1 MCFHGTKQNRIEK
14 TLLLF
19 EAKSAFLQFAI
30 KVFKIQPGYEFN
42 LVDWGDVKLTPKPF
56 SAWLILMQVKK

>member
-19 EAKSAFLQFAI
+19 ESKSALQFAI
-30 KVFKIQPGYEFN
+30 KVFKMQPGYEFN

-56 SAWLILMQVKK
+56 SARLILMQVKK